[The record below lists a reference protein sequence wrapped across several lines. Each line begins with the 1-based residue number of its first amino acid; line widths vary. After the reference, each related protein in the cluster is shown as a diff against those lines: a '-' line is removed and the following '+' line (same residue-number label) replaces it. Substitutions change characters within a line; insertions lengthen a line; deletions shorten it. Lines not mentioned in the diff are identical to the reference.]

1 MAIRLL
7 DRDTIE
13 KITAGEVVE
22 RPSSVVKE
30 LVENSIDAGATSIS
44 VEIREGGSE
53 LIRVSDNGCGINAG
67 EVKLALQSHAT
78 SKLRCAD
85 DLVNVATMGFRG
97 EALPSIA
104 AVSKMTIVTKTREAQ
119 SGIRLVCEGGE
130 IKDIRDEGCPD
141 GTSVTVKELF
151 YNVPVR
157 RVFLKKQAYEQS
169 LIVELMQKLALG
181 NPGIRFRLNAQGK
194 TLFSTFGD
202 GNIKNAALQVFG
214 TDYAKNLR
222 LVDESEGTFSIKG
235 MIGIGE
241 ESAPTRSR
249 QAFFL
254 NGRLINCRMLS
265 QALEEAT
272 KGLVMIGRYPTC
284 ALMVTLPYGSVDVNV
299 HPGKLEVRFKDEAA
313 FRLSAQTLLSRALSG
328 YTMLSPLAE
337 AAAAKMPAGSV
348 AFAPV
353 PTAPKAEED
362 KQGLDYLKNL
372 DIYKPDAGKHPE
384 VRESYALLDMRMP
397 PKPAPMPE
405 QTPEQAALIEPAS
418 PKTGFKLLGVYLH
431 TYILVEANEQL
442 VMIDQHAAHE
452 RLNYERYTKSLSE
465 GTASQ
470 KLLIPI
476 VLDLSP
482 REIRTLEAGKEELE
496 KAGYEIELF
505 GDSSVKVTAVPFIY
519 GESDLKPLFMEMID
533 SLDMLRRAEQ
543 DRRLDA
549 IIQASCKHAVKGGER
564 LTDAE
569 IGALIKQLNESSAPP
584 TCPHGRPIMKV
595 FTQRQVE
602 QMFKR
607 IQ

>member
-22 RPSSVVKE
+22 RPCSVVKE
-30 LVENSIDAGATSIS
+30 LVENSIDAGATSIN
-44 VEIREGGSE
+44 VDIKEGGSE
-53 LIRVSDNGCGINAG
+53 LIRVSDNGCGINAS

-78 SKLRCAD
+78 SKLTNAD
-85 DLVNVATMGFRG
+85 ELSSVATMGFRG

-104 AVSKMTIVTKTREAQ
+104 AVSKLTIVTKTRDAQ
-119 SGIRLVCEGGE
+119 SGVRLVCEGGD

-141 GTSVTVKELF
+141 GTSVTVKDLF

-181 NPGIRFRLNAQGK
+181 NPGIRFRLSAQGR

-214 TDYAKNLR
+214 AEYARNLR

-235 MIGIGE
+235 MVGIGE
-241 ESAPTRSR
+241 ESAPTRAR

-254 NGRLINCRMLS
+254 NGRLVNCRMLS
-265 QALEEAT
+265 QALEEAAR
-272 KGLVMIGRYPTC
+272 GLVMVGRYPSC
-284 ALMVTLPYGSVDVNV
+284 ALMVTLPYGNVDVNV

-313 FRLSAQTLLSRALSG
+313 FRFSAQTLLTRALG
-328 YTMLSPLAE
+328 KYGMLTPLAE
-337 AAAAKMPAGSV
+337 AERVEAPAGEV
-348 AFAPV
+348 AFTPAPQAD
-353 PTAPKAEED
+353 APEAE
-362 KQGLDYLKNL
+362 QSSLDYLKNL
-372 DIYKPDAGKHPE
+372 DIYKPDAGKQFE
-384 VRESYALLDMRMP
+384 VRESYSLLDMRMP
-397 PKPAPMPE
+397 PRPEPLKEEPPE
-405 QTPEQAALIEPAS
+405 QTAFVQPEPVS
-418 PKTGFKLLGVYLH
+418 SFKLLGVYLN
-431 TYILVEANEQL
+431 TYILLETNGQL

-452 RLNYERYTKSLSE
+452 RLNYEKYTKALSE

-470 KLLIPI
+470 KLLVPI
-476 VLDLSP
+476 VMDLSP
-482 REIRTLEAGKEELE
+482 REIRTLEAGKDELE

-505 GDSSVKVTAVPFIY
+505 GDTSVKVTAVPVIY
-519 GESDLKPLFMEMID
+519 GESDLRPLFVEMID
-533 SLDMLRRAEQ
+533 SMDMLRRAEQ

-564 LTDAE
+564 LTNAE
-569 IGALIKQLNESSAPP
+569 IGALIKQLGESSSPP